1 MIKRLL
7 YMYMVVVV
15 SRVYPFQASFRDTEP
30 SCLRKISVLLWLC
43 RTLELAFGCTWR
55 RYVSNYRYSL
65 LRVKTCSQHT
75 NWTELNCRACTAA
88 CSQSTSRRWRAW
100 PITRRVTGS
109 TRRRAVQFSSVQFA
123 CCEHGFTTRP
133 STCWREVCTDLMK
146 LRGYCV
152 TNFTLYTDHVRCGAR
167 DQTDF

>member
-7 YMYMVVVV
+7 CMVVVV

-65 LRVKTCSQHT
+65 LRVKPCSQHT

-88 CSQSTSRRWRAW
+88 MQ
-100 PITRRVTGS
+100 PIDFATLTRVTNNASCNWVNSAQGS
-109 TRRRAVQFSSVQFA
+109 SVQFSSVRLLW
-123 CCEHGFTTRP
+123 TRLYNTP
-133 STCWREVCTDLMK
+133 FNLLTRSLRTDLMK

>member
-7 YMYMVVVV
+7 CMLVVV

-65 LRVKTCSQHT
+65 LRVKPCSQHT

-88 CSQSTSRRWRAW
+88 MQ
-100 PITRRVTGS
+100 PIDFATLTRVTNNAS
-109 TRRRAVQFSSVQFA
+109 CNWVRAVQFSSVQFA